1 MFTNSIHQ
9 KAHEV
14 LQKGNIEEAIILYTQ
29 ALDSAPNDVNILSDR
44 GVAYLHADDFSNC
57 FKDLDKAIELQP
69 DYSYRYACR
78 AFAKNHFKDL
88 EGAVKDYQKAIEL
101 DPNDAVA
108 QNNYGLLLEQQG
120 YKKEA
125 EKRFEKADKLSEHED
140 KLYNLVDDLEAEKTE
155 EVKESDV
162 TEPTNLTTDEVE
174 ESSQKMSKEIKKI
187 FTSKQ
192 QLNDFLRFI
201 KNGFKIK

>member
-14 LQKGNIEEAIILYTQ
+14 LQSGNVKLAIEFYTKALEA
-29 ALDSAPNDVNILSDR
+29 APNDVNILSDR
-44 GVAYLHADDFSNC
+44 AVAYLHAEDKKNC
-57 FKDLDKAIELQP
+57 FKDFDRAIELQP
-69 DYSYRYACR
+69 DYSYRYASR

-120 YKKEA
+120 YKSEA
-125 EKRFEKADKLSEHED
+125 EKRFEKADKISEAED
-140 KLYNLVDDLEAEKTE
+140 SLYKLVDELEGVKDPKNEEKNEAEQE
-155 EVKESDV
+155 ELNENVGS
-162 TEPTNLTTDEVE
+162 
-174 ESSQKMSKEIKKI
+174 EIKKI
-187 FTSKQ
+187 FTSKK
-192 QLNDFLRFI
+192 QLKEFFQFI

>member
-14 LQKGNIEEAIILYTQ
+14 LQSGNVKLAIEFYTKALEA
-29 ALDSAPNDVNILSDR
+29 APNDVNILSDR
-44 GVAYLHADDFSNC
+44 AVAYLHAEDKTNC
-57 FKDLDKAIELQP
+57 FKDFDRAIELQP
-69 DYSYRYACR
+69 DYSYRYASR

-120 YKKEA
+120 YKSEA
-125 EKRFEKADKLSEHED
+125 EKRFEKADKISEAED
-140 KLYNLVDDLEAEKTE
+140 SLYKLVDELEGVKDPKNEEKNEAEQE
-155 EVKESDV
+155 ELNENVGS
-162 TEPTNLTTDEVE
+162 
-174 ESSQKMSKEIKKI
+174 EIKKI
-187 FTSKQ
+187 FTSKK
-192 QLNDFLRFI
+192 QLKEFFQFI